1 MILFAWIFKRALNC
15 RGAEFACAELS
26 LRWNVGAELS
36 CAELVA
42 LNWRATRK
50 LIKWKIVLRI
60 IRNLDAKYSE
70 LDEYNQE
77 FWSKYLLSIW
87 LIAGF
92 FINFSLYHSFF
103 SEMTVILK
111 LMSGY
116 FTAFT
121 FQAFLF
127 IITNV
132 SSVNYEANKM
142 YKLLNQIMVYNSSSR
157 LRFSTRNNSIIAY
170 STKIKVKN

>member
-1 MILFAWIFKRALNC
+1 MPQSLLFAIGLHYTSAINVWQIFYFRLIC
-15 RGAEFACAELS
+15 RYVKIKFKESNDFVYQLIF
-26 LRWNVGAELS
+26 R
-36 CAELVA
+36 
-42 LNWRATRK
+42 RK

-127 IITNV
+127 IITNA

-157 LRFSTRNNSIIAY
+157 LRFSTRNN
-170 STKIKVKN
+170 